1 MKFSNVCKR
10 MACLLMAVICVM
22 SLAVPAFAATSES
35 ETISNAAK
43 GVVRLLIMDP
53 MTNSPCAFG
62 TAFAIGEKDDTP
74 EYFVTNKHVVNC
86 TYDFSFLGLGTI
98 DFTATKIYIMKSN
111 QALVYN
117 ALAGGFE
124 VESSQLIPC
133 ELLYVEAN
141 DDPDMAIIKASE
153 PVTRCITLP
162 LSQRVSDSDVASTV
176 YALGYPGVNDN
187 TNVGEI
193 AQWFTAEFSDIT
205 ITKGVLSRYGA
216 MKTFGNC
223 KYIAHDAVIN
233 PGNSGGPLLNAK
245 GEVLGI
251 NTYSM
256 TGDNAAT
263 YYAVSSEYIAA
274 VCDSMEIPYR
284 YGDEGFNWLIVVL
297 AVALVAVIAVIVILI
312 VKNRKPKPVPV
323 PVPPIPVPDPDPD
336 PKPIPVPDTD
346 NYLRI
351 QGVYGCFAQNKT
363 RYKVD
368 STITI
373 GVGSQNKLAM
383 PEGTPAVSHKHCLVK
398 PGRDGE
404 IQLID
409 QGSTYGTYIGNG
421 QKLNPNS
428 PVTLRKGDRFWLGSK
443 DQMFEVVGKGG
454 K

>member
-22 SLAVPAFAATSES
+22 SLAVPAFATTSES

-43 GVVRLLIMDP
+43 GVVRLLIMEP
-53 MTNSPCAFG
+53 LNNTVAGFG
-62 TAFAIGEKDDTP
+62 TAFAIGEEGAAA

-86 TYDFSFLGLGTI
+86 SYVTIFGEVVDFS
-98 DFTATKIYIMKSN
+98 ATKIYIMKSN
-111 QALVYN
+111 QAVILNRLTGEYQ
-117 ALAGGFE
+117 

-133 ELLYVEAN
+133 ELLYKEAN
-141 DDPDMAIIKASE
+141 EDPDMAIVKAAE
-153 PVTRCITLP
+153 PVSGCITLP
-162 LSQRVSDSDVASTV
+162 LSQRVSDADVATSV
-176 YALGYPGVNDN
+176 YAVGYPGVTDA

-193 AQWFTAEFSDIT
+193 AQWFAAEASDIT
-205 ITKGVLSRYGA
+205 ITKGVVSRYGA
-216 MKTFGNC
+216 MKSYGNC

-251 NTYSM
+251 NTFTLMRSSDS
-256 TGDNAAT
+256 TAS

-274 VCDSMEIPYR
+274 VCDSLEIPYR

-336 PKPIPVPDTD
+336 PIPIPVPDAD

-368 STITI
+368 GTITI

-398 PGRDGE
+398 PGKDGE

-409 QGSTYGTYIGNG
+409 QGSTYGTYISNG

>member
-1 MKFSNVCKR
+1 MKLSNVCKR
-10 MACLLMAVICVM
+10 MACLLMAAICVL

-35 ETISNAAK
+35 ETISNASK
-43 GVVRLLIMDP
+43 GVVRLLIMEP
-53 MTNSPCAFG
+53 LNNTVAGFG
-62 TAFAIGEKDDTP
+62 TAFAIGEEGAAA

-86 TYDFSFLGLGTI
+86 SYITI
-98 DFTATKIYIMKSN
+98 FGEVVDYSATKIYIMKSN
-111 QALVYN
+111 QAVILNRLTGEYQ
-117 ALAGGFE
+117 

-133 ELLYVEAN
+133 ELLYKEAN
-141 DDPDMAIIKASE
+141 EDPDMAIVKAAE
-153 PVTRCITLP
+153 PVSGCVTLP
-162 LSQRVSDSDVASTV
+162 LSQRVSDSDVAASV
-176 YALGYPGVNDN
+176 YAVGYPGVNDL

-193 AQWFTAEFSDIT
+193 AQWFAAEASDIT
-205 ITKGVLSRYGA
+205 ITKGVVSRYGA
-216 MKTFGNC
+216 MKSYGNC

-233 PGNSGGPLLNAK
+233 PGNSGGPLLNTK

-251 NTYSM
+251 NTFTLMRSSDS
-256 TGDNAAT
+256 TAS

-274 VCDSMEIPYR
+274 VCDSLEIPYR

-312 VKNRKPKPVPV
+312 VKNRKP
-323 PVPPIPVPDPDPD
+323 
-336 PKPIPVPDTD
+336 PVPDTD

-368 STITI
+368 NTITI

-409 QGSTYGTYIGNG
+409 QGSKYGTYINNG